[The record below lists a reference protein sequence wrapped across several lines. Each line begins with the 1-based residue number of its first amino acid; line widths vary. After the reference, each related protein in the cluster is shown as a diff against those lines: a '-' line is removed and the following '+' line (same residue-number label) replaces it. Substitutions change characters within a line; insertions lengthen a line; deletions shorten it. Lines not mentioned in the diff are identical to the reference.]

1 MEIKAK
7 YIKHDKPLVLR
18 ECKVCGRKFFAY
30 NKGKVICSDECRK
43 IYNTRFQ
50 RAKLDRIKNDPR
62 AMYAHRK
69 ATIEQREAERK
80 ARIRKDIP
88 AIKKALAQG
97 DECLVDYL
105 FDNYGAISKKRLYRK
120 D

>member
-1 MEIKAK
+1 MR
-7 YIKHDKPLVLR
+7 V
-18 ECKVCGRKFFAY
+18 CKVCGRKFFAY
-30 NKGKVICSDECRK
+30 SNGKVICSDECRK
-43 IYNTRFQ
+43 IDNTRFQ
-50 RAKLDRIKNDPR
+50 RAKLNRIKNDPQ